1 MPLVRDNYYSH
12 DILVFTPQQVFKS
25 GLARSIHHAR
35 VLIRQRHVRVGKQ
48 LVDVPSFLVRTDSEA
63 HIDFGFDS
71 PYGGGRPG
79 RVARK
84 RGPAP
89 AAAADSDEE

>member
-1 MPLVRDNYYSH
+1 MLTRRLCWSCSLH
-12 DILVFTPQQVFKS
+12 QVFRS
-25 GLARSIHHAR
+25 GMAKSIHHAR
-35 VLIRQRHVRVGKQ
+35 TLIRQRHVRVGQQ
-48 LVDVPSFLVRTDSEA
+48 LVNVPSFLVRTDSEA
-63 HIDFGFDS
+63 HIDFSENS

-89 AAAADSDEE
+89 AADADDE